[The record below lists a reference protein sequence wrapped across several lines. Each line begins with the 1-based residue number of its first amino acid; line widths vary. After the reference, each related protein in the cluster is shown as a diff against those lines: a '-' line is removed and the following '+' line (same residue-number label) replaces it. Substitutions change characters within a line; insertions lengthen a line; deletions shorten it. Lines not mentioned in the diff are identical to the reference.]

1 MVKVKTNIV
10 KNVVY
15 LLKFFCIFILFSLSA
30 CINAPED
37 SVILSKDQYMCKEIG
52 REIVEGRYGTKL
64 YKIHHKCIF
73 INTVTEEYNTRV
85 KQDNLNKILNE
96 N

>member
-1 MVKVKTNIV
+1 
-10 KNVVY
+10 
-15 LLKFFCIFILFSLSA
+15 
-30 CINAPED
+30 
-37 SVILSKDQYMCKEIG
+37 MCKEIG